1 MPNLLAEVETE
12 AQRAQP
18 SGTSTLIDNH
28 GRPITYIR
36 MSVTDRCNLRC
47 LYCMPAEGIDFLPQG
62 EVLSFEELL
71 RLARLFAALGIR
83 KFRITGGEP
92 FVRAGLIGFLEK
104 LAAVPGIE
112 EIHITTNGVL
122 TAPFVKDLKRIGITA
137 VNLSLDTL
145 SRERF
150 KTITRRDEFES
161 VMKTFYALLE
171 HGIPTK
177 INTVVTDGINTD
189 EIVPLA
195 LLSRTY
201 PVSVRFIE
209 EMPFNGTG
217 KETPVLI
224 WNYAQILA
232 VLKNAFPSLTKLPD
246 ALYSTSMNY
255 AIEGHLGTVGIIA
268 AYSRTFCGTCNRLR
282 LTPKGEIHTC
292 LYDNRGYDVKTPM
305 RQGASD
311 AELEALI
318 RKSVSER
325 YKDGYEAEA
334 NRIGHLPVRESM
346 STIGG

>member
-1 MPNLLAEVETE
+1 MRNLVAEAETDT
-12 AQRAQP
+12 QNAQP
-18 SGTSTLIDNH
+18 TATLIDNH

-47 LYCMPAEGIDFLPQG
+47 LYCMPAGGIDFLPQS
-62 EVLSFEELL
+62 ETLSYAELL
-71 RLARLFAALGIR
+71 RLARLFASLGIC

-92 FVRAGLIGFLEK
+92 FVRTGLIDFLEG
-104 LAAVPGIE
+104 LAAVSGIE
-112 EIHITTNGVL
+112 EISITTNGVL
-122 TAPFVKDLKRIGITA
+122 TAPFVRDLKRIGISSI
-137 VNLSLDTL
+137 NLSLDTL
-145 SRERF
+145 RRERF
-150 KTITRRDEFES
+150 KTITRRDEFEN

-171 HGIPTK
+171 YEIPTK
-177 INTVVTDGINTD
+177 INVVVTEGVNTD

-195 LLSRTY
+195 LLSRDY

-217 KETPVLI
+217 KETPVLT
-224 WNYAQILA
+224 WNYAKILA
-232 VLKNAFPSLTKLPD
+232 VLKEAFPSLSKLPD
-246 ALYSTSMNY
+246 APFSTSMNY

-292 LYDNRGYDVKTPM
+292 LYDNRGYDIKTPM
-305 RQGASD
+305 RQGASNI
-311 AELEALI
+311 ELEALI
-318 RKSVSER
+318 RKAVSER

-334 NRIGHLPVRESM
+334 NRIGHIPVRESM